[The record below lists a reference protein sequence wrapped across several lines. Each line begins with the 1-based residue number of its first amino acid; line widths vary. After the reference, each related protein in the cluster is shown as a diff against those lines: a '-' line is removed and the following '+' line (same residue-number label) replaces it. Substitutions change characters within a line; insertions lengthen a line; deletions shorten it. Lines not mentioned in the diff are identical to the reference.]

1 MCFESGGACRLNIDA
16 AGNVTA
22 GTFNGVSD
30 SRLKTNV
37 KTASGLDAIRKLRG
51 VEFDWKSEDGKS
63 SGVIAQELETVL
75 PHLVTID
82 SSPEKMR
89 SVNYAGLSAYFIEGM
104 KELED
109 ENRVLKNELEEL
121 KSRMAK
127 IENGVR

>member
-1 MCFESGGACRLNIDA
+1 MCFESGGACRLNVDA

-37 KTASGLDAIRKLRG
+37 KTASGLDAVRKLRG
-51 VEFDWKSEDGKS
+51 VEFDWKSENGKS
-63 SGVIAQELETVL
+63 SGVIAQELEAVL
-75 PHLVTID
+75 PHLVAVD

-89 SVNYAGLSAYFIEGM
+89 SVNYAGLSAYFIEAI
-104 KELED
+104 KDLEN
-109 ENRVLKNELEEL
+109 ENRELKNELLEM

-127 IENGVR
+127 IENGTR